1 MKNWLLIFLLIPLL
15 SYADWGKTG
24 HRVIAEIAY
33 NYLTPKA
40 SEAVIDLLQGHSLAS
55 ISTWADEV
63 RSNPDYHKYDKW
75 HYVNYPLNKKYEEVE
90 HIEEN
95 VVKAIN
101 YCIEGL
107 KNPNSTTEKKRF
119 YLKYLV
125 HCVADIH
132 QPLHSGSA
140 KDKGGNAIFL
150 TYFKRKT
157 NLHRIWD
164 SDMINDYG
172 MSYSELAKNLM
183 LRHNKHVVIGNVSDW
198 ADESH
203 EEASK
208 IYSEI
213 EEGTNLGYLYNYKN
227 FPLVKDK
234 LYKAGFRLAVILN
247 EIFSI

>member
-15 SYADWGKTG
+15 SSADWGKTG
-24 HRVIAEIAY
+24 HRVIGEIASH
-33 NYLTPKA
+33 YLTPKA
-40 SEAVIDLLQGHSLAS
+40 SKAVSDLLQGHSLAS

-63 RSNPDYHKYDKW
+63 RSNPDYHKYNTW
-75 HYVNYPLNKKYEEVE
+75 HYVNYPLDKKYSEVE
-90 HIEEN
+90 HKEEN

-101 YCIEGL
+101 LCIVGL
-107 KNPNSTTEKKRF
+107 KNPNSTNEKKRF

-132 QPLHSGSA
+132 QPLHTGLA
-140 KDKGGNAIFL
+140 KDKGGNTIFL
-150 TYFKRKT
+150 SYFNKKT
-157 NLHRIWD
+157 NLHRLWD
-164 SDMINDYG
+164 SDMINDHG
-172 MSYSELAKNLM
+172 MSYSELAKNLTG
-183 LRHNKHVVIGNVSDW
+183 RHNEPVVIGNVSDW

-213 EEGTNLGYLYNYKN
+213 EEGINLGYLYNYNN